1 MMKGQHTTLLRT
13 SSAQPPLH
21 PLELHP
27 LAAVQQL
34 TSCWG
39 ERARLL
45 TEAPPT
51 LIRYMLSIAAVTAK
65 AQQEPHWYWLRIGV
79 TLPAVTQLT
88 VVAPGGTAV
97 EKNFVEASSSDTEL
111 GAVGAEFD
119 MRYWSENCWLLRWK
133 NRLPLALRA

>member
-1 MMKGQHTTLLRT
+1 MLWKIRIIMTDQHTQLRT

-34 TSCWG
+34 TNCWG
-39 ERARLL
+39 ERARSLA
-45 TEAPPT
+45 EAPGT
-51 LIRYMLSIAAVTAK
+51 LMRYILSIAAVTAK

-88 VVAPGGTAV
+88 EVAPGGAAV
-97 EKNFVEASSSDTEL
+97 VKNFVEASSSDTEL
-111 GAVGAEFD
+111 GAVGAAEFD
-119 MRYWSENCWLLRWK
+119 MRYWSENCWLLR
-133 NRLPLALRA
+133 